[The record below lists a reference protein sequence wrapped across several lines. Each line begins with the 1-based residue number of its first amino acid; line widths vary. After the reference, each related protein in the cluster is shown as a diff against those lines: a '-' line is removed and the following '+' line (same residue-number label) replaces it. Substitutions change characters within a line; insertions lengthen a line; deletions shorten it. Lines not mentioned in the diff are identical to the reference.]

1 MKNKNNYAKQS
12 MPYVI
17 LLLVIVGS
25 LVFFRLS
32 QYEVHDL
39 SYDKFMTELQ
49 NGEVKKIEIT
59 PKNIRIRKKILDS
72 SKRYKAKK

>member
-49 NGEVKKIEIT
+49 NGEVKKILHSI
-59 PKNIRIRKKILDS
+59 ILKIIW
-72 SKRYKAKK
+72 